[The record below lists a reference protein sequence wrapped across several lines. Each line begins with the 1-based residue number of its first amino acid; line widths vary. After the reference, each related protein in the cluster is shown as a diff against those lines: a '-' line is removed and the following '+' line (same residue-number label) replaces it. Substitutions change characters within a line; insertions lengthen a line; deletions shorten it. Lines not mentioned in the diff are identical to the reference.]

1 MTREHNFGLAGFER
15 QLSDHELTRDLA
27 AFEQAVVDI
36 REFPPGNSKVVEA
49 CMEATLQDL
58 HNESF
63 PEFNQT
69 VLTFLRDRPD
79 MSAHLKVQLFWRVF
93 QHSLIKSSDNI
104 NYPADYAKVMTWQKA
119 FRSIL
124 EDAPN
129 AINPDGW
136 EVQELLATHTV
147 QTNEPRRYSGVKI
160 AIDAYSDIIGQEP
173 SYVDAGCSA
182 GLGQIQ
188 IGENIP
194 FRGVNIDTRKR
205 EVRHRVRSGLNKQIS
220 FSKIVGFDMISGTSI
235 EWVDACSNPK
245 ELADT
250 ARNRDRRKYREHLGT
265 HRKYYKRLHGDLSEG
280 DPGIKAVMDE
290 NNGQKYDVA
299 SALTMLYEIP
309 VDLQTKAT
317 KTLEYLSKCL
327 VVVVD
332 FAEISH
338 EDPTQLITAK
348 NIYAPGSR
356 YRLLAKELTGD
367 NLNWQHLG
375 TFDNGRCT
383 SFKPEKILLKRYVDL
398 GL

>member
-1 MTREHNFGLAGFER
+1 
-15 QLSDHELTRDLA
+15 
-27 AFEQAVVDI
+27 
-36 REFPPGNSKVVEA
+36 
-49 CMEATLQDL
+49 
-58 HNESF
+58 
-63 PEFNQT
+63 
-69 VLTFLRDRPD
+69 
-79 MSAHLKVQLFWRVF
+79 
-93 QHSLIKSSDNI
+93 
-104 NYPADYAKVMTWQKA
+104 
-119 FRSIL
+119 
-124 EDAPN
+124 
-129 AINPDGW
+129 
-136 EVQELLATHTV
+136 
-147 QTNEPRRYSGVKI
+147 
-160 AIDAYSDIIGQEP
+160 
-173 SYVDAGCSA
+173 
-182 GLGQIQ
+182 
-188 IGENIP
+188 
-194 FRGVNIDTRKR
+194 VNIDTRKR